1 MSTNVIRLRLTPLL
15 CVAQIRT
22 GRAEPQTDVGLPYI
36 PCEVKGRWEPVVG
49 PGFVGLHPQPGEFRR
64 NLPVCVPGLWVRRS
78 WGPRGRSLQPLVPS
92 AAAKWEG
99 CVTASQAAPSP
110 SSGLFSPGA
119 VVSTQGT
126 ITMPKSLRYCYPRDS
141 RLWIQNTT
149 LGSSVLASLVASLFC
164 RITSHCLHE
173 EQFLQT
179 CLNNCLSGNVNHHF
193 QSKVDT
199 RS

>member
-99 CVTASQAAPSP
+99 WVCHSVPGSP
-110 SSGLFSPGA
+110 FPILWPLLPRSCGEYTGNDYNAKVLKILLPQGLKA
-119 VVSTQGT
+119 
-126 ITMPKSLRYCYPRDS
+126 
-141 RLWIQNTT
+141 
-149 LGSSVLASLVASLFC
+149 
-164 RITSHCLHE
+164 
-173 EQFLQT
+173 
-179 CLNNCLSGNVNHHF
+179 
-193 QSKVDT
+193 VDT
-199 RS
+199 KYYTGQ